1 MPLRDLDLAPS
12 DDPIPPDV
20 ARFLREAD
28 RRIDIFQDACR
39 VPGFVPS
46 DYSSAYRVLRA
57 VANSGLARGRQF
69 CEWGSG
75 FGVVACLAAM
85 LDFDSCGVEVET
97 ILVEQ
102 ARQLAEDFE
111 LSVEF
116 AAGSY
121 VPRGA
126 EDRVHRGGS
135 YSWFATEGDFAYD
148 DLGLEPVDMDVVFA
162 YPWPDE
168 EPVTLDL
175 FQRYC
180 ASGAILITFHGGE
193 DFRVR
198 RNRKRGKKR
207 RPS

>member
-1 MPLRDLDLAPS
+1 MPLRSLDLSPS
-12 DDPIPPDV
+12 DAPIPVDV

-28 RRIDIFQDACR
+28 RRIDLFQDACR

-46 DYSSAYRVLRA
+46 DYCIAYRVLRA
-57 VANSGLARGRQF
+57 VAESGLARGRQF

-85 LDFDSCGVEVET
+85 LDFDSCGVEVEN
-97 ILVEQ
+97 ILVQE
-102 ARQLAEDFE
+102 ARKLAEDFE
-111 LSVEF
+111 LPVEF

-126 EDRVHRGGS
+126 EDRIHRGGS
-135 YSWFATEGDFAYD
+135 YSWFSTEGDYAYE
-148 DLGLEPVDMDVVFA
+148 DLGLDPVDMDVVFA

-180 ASGAILITFHGGE
+180 GPGALLITFHGGE
-193 DFRVR
+193 DIRVR
-198 RNRKRGKKR
+198 RNRKASRRGR
-207 RPS
+207 H

>member
-1 MPLRDLDLAPS
+1 MPLRDLDLSPS
-12 DDPIPPDV
+12 DDPIPVDV
-20 ARFLREAD
+20 ARFIREAD
-28 RRIDIFQDACR
+28 QRIDIFQDACR

-46 DYSSAYRVLRA
+46 DYSTAYRVLRA
-57 VANSGLARGRQF
+57 VAESGLPRGRQF

-75 FGVVACLAAM
+75 FGVIACLAAM
-85 LDFDSCGVEVET
+85 LDFDSCGVEVES
-97 ILVEQ
+97 ILVEE
-102 ARQLAEDFE
+102 ARKLADDFE
-111 LSVEF
+111 LPVEF

-126 EDRVHRGGS
+126 EDRVHRGGG
-135 YSWFATEGDFAYD
+135 YSWFSTEGDYAYE
-148 DLGLEPVDMDVVFA
+148 DLGLEPRDLDVVFA

-180 ASGAILITFHGGE
+180 GSGAILITFHGGE

-198 RNRKRGKKR
+198 RNRKSKKKPR
-207 RPS
+207 R

>member
-1 MPLRDLDLAPS
+1 MPLRDIDLSPS
-12 DDPIPPDV
+12 DDPIPADV
-20 ARFLREAD
+20 ARFIREAD
-28 RRIDIFQDACR
+28 RRIEVFQDSCR

-46 DYSSAYRVLRA
+46 DYSAGYRVLRA
-57 VANSGLARGRQF
+57 VAESGLTRGRRF

-85 LDFDSCGVEVET
+85 LDFDACGVEVES
-97 ILVEQ
+97 ILVEEAQ
-102 ARQLAEDFE
+102 RLADDFE
-111 LSVEF
+111 LPVDF

-126 EDRVHRGGS
+126 EDRIHRGGS
-135 YSWFATEGDFAYD
+135 YSWFSTEGDYAYE
-148 DLGLEPVDMDVVFA
+148 DLGLDPGDMDVIFA

-180 ASGAILITFHGGE
+180 GSGAVLITFHGGD

-198 RNRKRGKKR
+198 RNRKSGKKR
-207 RPS
+207 RR

>member
-1 MPLRDLDLAPS
+1 MSLHEVDLAPS
-12 DDPIPPDV
+12 TTPIPADV

-28 RRIDIFQDACR
+28 RRIDLFQDSCR

-46 DYSSAYRVLRA
+46 DYSAGYRVLRA
-57 VANSGLARGRQF
+57 VAESGLARGRQF

-85 LDFDSCGVEVET
+85 LDFDACGVEVES
-97 ILVEQ
+97 ILVEE
-102 ARQLAEDFE
+102 ARKLAEDFE
-111 LSVEF
+111 LPVEF
-116 AAGSY
+116 ATGSY

-135 YSWFATEGDFAYD
+135 YSWFATEGDYAYE
-148 DLGLEPVDMDVVFA
+148 DLGLEPLDMDVVFA

-180 ASGAILITFHGGE
+180 GPGAILITFHGGE

-198 RNRKRGKKR
+198 RNRKSGKR
-207 RPS
+207 RRR

>member
-1 MPLRDLDLAPS
+1 MPLRDLDLSPS
-12 DDPIPPDV
+12 DDPIPADV
-20 ARFLREAD
+20 ARFIRDAD
-28 RRIDIFQDACR
+28 QRIEVFQDSCR

-46 DYSSAYRVLRA
+46 DYTAAYRVLRS
-57 VANSGLARGRQF
+57 VAESSLVRGRQF

-75 FGVVACLAAM
+75 FGVIACLAAM
-85 LDFDSCGVEVET
+85 LDFDSCGVEVES
-97 ILVEQ
+97 ILVEE
-102 ARQLAEDFE
+102 ARKLADDFE
-111 LSVEF
+111 LPVDF
-116 AAGSY
+116 AVGSY

-135 YSWFATEGDFAYD
+135 YSWFSTEGDYAYD
-148 DLGLEPVDMDVVFA
+148 DLGLEPRDMDVVFA

-180 ASGAILITFHGGE
+180 GPGAILITFHGGE

-198 RNRKRGKKR
+198 RNRKPGKR
-207 RPS
+207 RGR